1 MFKQQ
6 YDSNNRKF
14 SIIVNIT
21 SPTKKKIRVWAENF
35 GKPNSKYVDREIVV
49 EGGKRSIYFSFPVS
63 PKKLFIG
70 ALNSDNPNDSDFQ
83 VTLIETKLLIYC
95 ILGSHNEVHLHDLG

>member
-14 SIIVNIT
+14 SIIVTIT
-21 SPTKKKIRVWAENF
+21 CPKSKRIRVWAEDF

-49 EGGKRSIYFSFPVS
+49 EGKRSIYFSFPVS
-63 PKKLFIG
+63 PKTLFIVF
-70 ALNSDNPNDSDFQ
+70 SRSDFNS
-83 VTLIETKLLIYC
+83 IR
-95 ILGSHNEVHLHDLG
+95 